1 MLSQCVNIVWVL
13 ETERQRGNNY
23 VSPFVSAPSI
33 KPEERQPDSMSTY
46 PLKFQ
51 QQKDPP
57 PCLSVSPLTL
67 PPTLNAL
74 SHNKLLFI
82 ALFSKYISSCFGL
95 QQCFLTTP
103 PPPPCISPA
112 ALPHLSALRGFNGE
126 PSTPTFLLIIPL
138 PPPYSAAGHRERK
151 KMKRMNILDCTQPEE
166 Q

>member
-1 MLSQCVNIVWVL
+1 MLSQCVNIVWVW
-13 ETERQRGNNY
+13 ETERQRENNY

-51 QQKDPP
+51 LQKDP

-82 ALFSKYISSCFGL
+82 ALFSKYIFLSSCFGL
-95 QQCFLTTP
+95 QQCLP
-103 PPPPCISPA
+103 PSPCVFPE
-112 ALPHLSALRGFNGE
+112 ALPHLSALRGFNE
-126 PSTPTFLLIIPL
+126 ESSTPTFLLIIPR
-138 PPPYSAAGHRERK
+138 PPPCFAAGHRERK

-166 Q
+166 K